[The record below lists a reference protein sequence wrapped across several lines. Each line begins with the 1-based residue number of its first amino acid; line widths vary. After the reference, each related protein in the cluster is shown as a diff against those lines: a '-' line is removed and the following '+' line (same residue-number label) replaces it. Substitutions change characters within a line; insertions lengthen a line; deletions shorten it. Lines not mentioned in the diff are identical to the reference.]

1 MSAPADTSATVTV
14 DPSLLDRRPPPDAS
28 GWSPMTVFEA
38 IFSPRATRIYQNRA
52 IPDHVLARIL
62 RAGTFAASAG
72 NTQPWELVAVTDR
85 DTKCRLKELMTAAF
99 ANIDAERSQ
108 SPKQLRDGAGRSV
121 TGHAAVENIDVVSAI
136 VFVLWNPDRGIRL
149 KNEYAENPDGTLR
162 QTRPIPGGRGSS
174 LFQACQNMILAA
186 QALGVSSLFTTF
198 FGLVEREV
206 KELLDVPPR
215 MFLES
220 AVFLG
225 YGAEDLKQPRR
236 KPLVEVAHRD
246 RFGVPFTAALDPAG
260 APAGGAQP

>member
-1 MSAPADTSATVTV
+1 MTPPDTPAATAA
-14 DPSLLDRRPPPDAS
+14 DPGLADRRPPQDAAT
-28 GWSPMTVFEA
+28 WSPMTVFEA
-38 IFSPRATRIYQNRA
+38 IFSPRATRIYHDRP
-52 IPDHVLARIL
+52 IPDHTLARIL

-72 NTQPWELVAVTDR
+72 NTQPWDLVAVTDPA
-85 DTKCRLKELMTAAF
+85 TKRRLKELLSAAF
-99 ANIDAERSQ
+99 ANIDAERAQ
-108 SPKQLRDGAGRSV
+108 TPEQLRDGAGRSV
-121 TGHAAVENIDVVSAI
+121 TGHAAVDNVDVVSAI
-136 VFVLWNPDRGIRL
+136 VFVFWNPDRGIRL
-149 KNEYAENPDGTLR
+149 KNEYEVNPDGTLR

-215 MFLES
+215 LFLES

-236 KPLVEVAHRD
+236 KPLGEVAHRD
-246 RFGVPFTAALDPAG
+246 RFGVPFTASLHPA
-260 APAGGAQP
+260 APATGGVQP